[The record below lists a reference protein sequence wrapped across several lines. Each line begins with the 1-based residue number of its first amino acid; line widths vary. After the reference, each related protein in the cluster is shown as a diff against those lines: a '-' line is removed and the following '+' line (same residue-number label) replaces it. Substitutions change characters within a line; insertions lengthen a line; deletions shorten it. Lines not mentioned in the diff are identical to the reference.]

1 MSNILRSSLGPKG
14 MDKML
19 VSPDGDV
26 TITNDGAT
34 ILDKMQVEHQVR
46 KTQQR
51 WGRAEEKEG
60 ARGYAGGRGRPVYN
74 MCAIC
79 MPYVCLPTA
88 LRLCFSAVLQ
98 VCRCARTGVARA
110 GGGSSTRR

>member
-46 KTQQR
+46 
-51 WGRAEEKEG
+51 
-60 ARGYAGGRGRPVYN
+60 AGG
-74 MCAIC
+74 
-79 MPYVCLPTA
+79 T
-88 LRLCFSAVLQ
+88 
-98 VCRCARTGVARA
+98 TD
-110 GGGSSTRR
+110 